1 MWDTFAILQ
10 APWFYLGAHPSRLKN
25 AAKTTRHCW
34 GVIHS
39 VCFLA
44 RSSSSAPGRG
54 SGVPSQREGVQ
65 GPHALHRVHPEG
77 SRTLRHGQDHPA
89 TLIQTRVQRRR
100 RHEVHRLQPVHQ
112 QNDEQV
118 RGGEICQIWY
128 KVSIYGQEK
137 KVRYYGLRGWDWPF
151 WVGFVCMYLTL

>member
-1 MWDTFAILQ
+1 MTDLVITLKSFDFLLQ
-10 APWFYLGAHPSRLKN
+10 IYL
-25 AAKTTRHCW
+25 
-34 GVIHS
+34 
-39 VCFLA
+39 FLA
-44 RSSSSAPGRG
+44 RCPSSPPGRG
-54 SGVPSQREGVQ
+54 SGVPSHREGVQ

-100 RHEVHRLQPVHQ
+100 RHEVHCLQPVHQ

-118 RGGEICQIWY
+118 RAGNLSNLNT
-128 KVSIYGQEK
+128 KFLFMDKSK

-151 WVGFVCMYLTL
+151 WVGFICMYLTL

>member
-1 MWDTFAILQ
+1 MI
-10 APWFYLGAHPSRLKN
+10 FYSKY
-25 AAKTTRHCW
+25 
-34 GVIHS
+34 IF
-39 VCFLA
+39 FLA
-44 RSSSSAPGRG
+44 RCPSSPPGRG
-54 SGVPSQREGVQ
+54 SCVPSHREGVQ

-77 SRTLRHGQDHPA
+77 SRTLRHGQDHPP

-100 RHEVHRLQPVHQ
+100 RHEVHGLQPVHQ

-118 RGGEICQIWY
+118 RGTFKSEY

-151 WVGFVCMYLTL
+151 WVGFVCMYLTLLLIYKLKRFNLLVFIICFDTFNLVSIESKSNS